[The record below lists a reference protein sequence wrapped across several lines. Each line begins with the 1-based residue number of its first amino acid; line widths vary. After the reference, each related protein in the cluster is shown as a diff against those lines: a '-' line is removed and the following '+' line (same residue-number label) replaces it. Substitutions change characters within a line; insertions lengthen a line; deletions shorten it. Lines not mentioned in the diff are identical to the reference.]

1 MKFTGRSWSSH
12 VRAAA
17 LVGGVVLLSS
27 CTSTVR
33 TDSSSSYLIINTLT
47 AASGVK
53 PDSFGGSLASDVLTY
68 VKRDVGGTQVLV
80 PTVFEDLAQVSLQLG
95 MKDPGT
101 AASPTTPT
109 TANFITVTQYHVS
122 YIRSDGRNTPG
133 VDVPF
138 PFDGAV
144 TVTVGASAATAS
156 LTLVRLQAKNEAP
169 LKNLVGGNGALA
181 ISTIAQITFYGTD
194 QTGRAV
200 SVTGNISV
208 NFADWGDPA

>member
-1 MKFTGRSWSSH
+1 MAGVAFCKACKASRS
-12 VRAAA
+12 
-17 LVGGVVLLSS
+17 
-27 CTSTVR
+27 
-33 TDSSSSYLIINTLT
+33 
-47 AASGVK
+47 AS
-53 PDSFGGSLASDVLTY
+53 
-68 VKRDVGGTQVLV
+68 
-80 PTVFEDLAQVSLQLG
+80 VS
-95 MKDPGT
+95 T

-109 TANFITVTQYHVS
+109 TANYITVTQYHVS

-138 PFDGAV
+138 PFDGAL

-169 LKNLVGGNGALA
+169 LRNLVGGNGALA

>member
-1 MKFTGRSWSSH
+1 MRTFCDHRRLA
-12 VRAAA
+12 V
-17 LVGGVVLLSS
+17 LVGIVVSLSA

-33 TDSSSSYLIINTLT
+33 TDASSSYLIINSLT

-53 PDSFGGSLASDVLTY
+53 PDTFGGSLASDVQTY
-68 VKRDVGGTQVLV
+68 VKRDVGGTQVFV
-80 PTVFEDLAQVSLQLG
+80 PTVFEDLAQVTLQLG

-101 AASPTTPT
+101 AASPTAPT
-109 TANFITVTQYHVS
+109 TANYITVTQYHVAFV
-122 YIRSDGRNTPG
+122 RSDGRNTPG

-144 TVTVGASAATAS
+144 TMTVGSAAASAS
-156 LTLVRLQAKNEAP
+156 MTLVRLQAKSEAP
-169 LKNLVGGNGALA
+169 LKALIGGNGAFA
-181 ISTIAQITFYGTD
+181 ISTVAQVTLYGKD

-208 NFADWGDPA
+208 SFADWGDPA